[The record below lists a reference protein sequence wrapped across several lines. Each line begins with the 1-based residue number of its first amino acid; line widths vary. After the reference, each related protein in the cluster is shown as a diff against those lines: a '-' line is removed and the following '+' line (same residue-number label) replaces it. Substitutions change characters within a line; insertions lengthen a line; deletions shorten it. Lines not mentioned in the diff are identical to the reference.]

1 MQKSISYFPT
11 LWIWITK
18 LGMSVNKWHPNVPK
32 NRNKIG
38 NYCKEDCWIYIQYT
52 YKKSRTKILHYH
64 RWSQLKSC
72 GVYVHKWVR
81 KPQTNY
87 FFFLQKNVSERVC
100 PRDILTKYFFHPKR
114 MMISQV
120 FICLRG
126 LGAWCEKLYSFFLE
140 RREFQSIF

>member
-1 MQKSISYFPT
+1 MQKSISYFQHSGSG
-11 LWIWITK
+11 LRNWVCQWINDTRMYRKIETK
-18 LGMSVNKWHPNVPK
+18 LETIA
-32 NRNKIG
+32 RRIA
-38 NYCKEDCWIYIQYT
+38 EYIQYT

-64 RWSQLKSC
+64 RRSQLKSC
-72 GVYVHKWVR
+72 GVYVHEWVR